1 MNTNGCEWDVQNVCR
16 KTRNHHYWMAYNTKD
31 NKIIKKETENQ
42 YEKSQVCTIR
52 SKMILKKLK
61 GLNHTDFT

>member
-31 NKIIKKETENQ
+31 NKIIKKNS
-42 YEKSQVCTIR
+42 EKRQKTSMRRVKSVQ
-52 SKMILKKLK
+52 SEAK
-61 GLNHTDFT
+61 